1 MRASGEGGEAPSW
14 RTNFS
19 YSPSRHHILTAAFAA
34 YHLRSD
40 RRDGSE
46 QTALELTRGTMLD
59 HCLVLRKNGVLL
71 WRQSWAPMKGNPV
84 DTLIRTV
91 LMEVRHCTACAGI
104 AWLVHVQC
112 QAGLHECS
120 SRTSARILSLS
131 LARARVLAR
140 ALCSSAQVC

>member
-1 MRASGEGGEAPSW
+1 MLAHEVLYIFFARSLLITSA
-14 RTNFS
+14 RTAG
-19 YSPSRHHILTAAFAA
+19 TA
-34 YHLRSD
+34 LL
-40 RRDGSE
+40 
-46 QTALELTRGTMLD
+46 LELTRGTMLD

-91 LMEVRHCTACAGI
+91 LMEVRRCTACAGI
-104 AWLVHVQC
+104 AWLVRVQC

-131 LARARVLAR
+131 LSLARARARR
-140 ALCSSAQVC
+140 ALCSSAHVC

>member
-1 MRASGEGGEAPSW
+1 MSVRCRAVKRRVGARRPKF
-14 RTNFS
+14 FS
-19 YSPSRHHILTAAFAA
+19 AA

-46 QTALELTRGTMLD
+46 RSLLLELTRGTMLD

-91 LMEVRHCTACAGI
+91 LMEVRRCTACAGI
-104 AWLVHVQC
+104 AWLVRVLC

-120 SRTSARILSLS
+120 SLTSAPLSLS
-131 LARARVLAR
+131 RARARVRAR
-140 ALCSSAQVC
+140 ALCASAQVC

>member
-1 MRASGEGGEAPSW
+1 MLAHEEQS
-14 RTNFS
+14 F
-19 YSPSRHHILTAAFAA
+19 LAA

-46 QTALELTRGTMLD
+46 RSLLLELTRGTMLD

-91 LMEVRHCTACAGI
+91 LMEVRRCTACAGI
-104 AWLVHVQC
+104 AWLVRVLC

-120 SRTSARILSLS
+120 SLASAHTHT
-131 LARARVLAR
+131 LARVRAR
-140 ALCSSAQVC
+140 ALCASAQVC